1 MSAPASRTPA
11 GEDGGPLAAETELEA
26 ARRELDTAARTY
38 ADAVR
43 RIYGPKTASK
53 ERVPTFRAAYSDRT
67 ALLMAVMCRYAYTR
81 FEADEAGTRL
91 LKLQLRAHGFA
102 LRGAFA
108 SGGTEG
114 FVAENAEMA
123 ILAFRGTTDEADWRT
138 NLDAKRPKT
147 LVVQG
152 RPPVCV
158 HEGFHRAFCA
168 VADPVLG
175 LVGPIKGKPIYITGH
190 SLGGAVAVVATA
202 SMPRDEIAAC
212 YTFGA
217 PRVGDRGLDAY
228 VKPPHYRI
236 VNGWDVVPL
245 VPFTLMGFHQGG
257 DPRFIREGSEDAARW
272 NRPIGRALFINV
284 VLLWV
289 LLFRRTPIGVRDH
302 SIELYGQI
310 LFRIARARS
319 GWK

>member
-1 MSAPASRTPA
+1 VSAVA
-11 GEDGGPLAAETELEA
+11 GAGGDVAA
-26 ARRELDTAARTY
+26 
-38 ADAVR
+38 ADAVAER
-43 RIYGPKTASK
+43 EIEDARDRLDVAAKSYAAAVGKVFGPRTGSK
-53 ERVPTFRAAYSDRT
+53 EKVPTFRAAYSDRT

-81 FEADEAGTRL
+81 FEVDDAGTRL
-91 LKLQLRAHGFA
+91 LKLQLRAHGLR

-108 SGGTEG
+108 AGGTEG
-114 FVAENAEMA
+114 FVAENSEMA
-123 ILAFRGTTDEADWRT
+123 ILAFRGTTDDTDWRT
-138 NLDAKRPKT
+138 NLKSRRPNT
-147 LVVQG
+147 IVVEG

-158 HEGFHRAFCA
+158 HEGFHLAYSV
-168 VADPVLG
+168 VAAQVRT
-175 LVGPIKGKPIYITGH
+175 LVGPISGKPIYITGH
-190 SLGGAVAVVATA
+190 SLGGAVAVVAAA

-245 VPFTLMGFHQGG
+245 APLTLMGFHQGG
-257 DPRFIREGSEDAARW
+257 DARYIKAGIDDAARW
-272 NRPIGRALFINV
+272 NRPIARTLFINL

-289 LLFRRTPIGVRDH
+289 LLLRRTPIGVRDH

-310 LFRIARARS
+310 LFRIARSRG